1 MALSPPGDAQTV
13 MKMLKRGRDPVDP
26 IKRLLTE
33 ADRARDA
40 GRLDAAAQA
49 YAQALAQ
56 SPDMAPIW
64 VQYAHML
71 KEIGRQE
78 EAVTAYLRSTAINPD
93 DPDPWFHLAHLY
105 KRLRRFEEAAD
116 AFVRSLELDPAQPS
130 AVAELTTLAGRG
142 IAMDEIRLAKVLPR
156 LRRPVQTPRRADSL
170 GDLKTRMHSLL
181 ARSRAARTEEAKALV
196 QALAAGVDAAERLET
211 MEAEAAGAAT
221 HVVFD
226 VSDLLGYFNNARL
239 PTGIQRVQIEVITAL
254 LNEPAPGLEVRICAF
269 TSGRDVWV
277 EAPEAVFLSLAE
289 LALVSG
295 ETNDPLWEDALDD
308 LRLLLAM
315 SPAMTFP
322 RGAYLVNLG
331 TSWWLQNYFLHVRR
345 ARAAWGVRYIPFVHD
360 LIPVMTPEHCVLRL
374 TQDFISWA
382 AGVFAHAD
390 RYLTNS
396 EASKRDLL
404 AVAKTLDARI
414 SPDDVHVVRLDADF
428 RKANPDAP
436 MAESLARY
444 GLTESGFVL
453 FVSTIESRKNH
464 LAAFAAW
471 IELAGR
477 HGVDALPTLVC
488 VGNRGWLNDAVFTKA
503 ASDPVLRAKVKMIS
517 GVSDPDLANLYR
529 ACRFTLYPSTYEGW
543 GLPVTEALCYGKAAL
558 LSDSSSLPEA
568 GGDHVVYF
576 PVGDQAALVR
586 ELERLMFDD
595 GWRAGV
601 EARARTFRPRPWRAL
616 GLEIADQ
623 IRAWAAG
630 DAAAGV
636 AEAPPLSPARAEAGR
651 YYWMR
656 RVIETLIAPG
666 MTATEIFRTGDG
678 WWQPDDWGV
687 WTKAQGGALAVTLPA
702 DLGPARLYL
711 GLRGLHETALQY
723 TVSIA
728 GTVVETGPLAAGG
741 EQWLSLVVGPE
752 QAPDGVL
759 RVDIRGDKVEDFSVA
774 SGGADPRVAG
784 VGLTGFMIC
793 AEDDA
798 VARADMVD
806 AIAFGSLAVLADRY
820 LGRGRP

>member
-1 MALSPPGDAQTV
+1 MAETV
-13 MKMLKRGRDPVDP
+13 AGNGRALIKMLKPRRVSEDPVR
-26 IKRLLTE
+26 RLLTE

-40 GRLDAAAQA
+40 GRPEGAVAA
-49 YAQALAQ
+49 YAEALKLA
-56 SPDMAPIW
+56 PDNAPIW

-71 KEIGRQE
+71 KDAGRSDD
-78 EAVTAYLRSTAINPD
+78 AVAAYLKGAEIDPL
-93 DPDPWFHLAHLY
+93 DPDAWLHLAHLY
-105 KRLRRFEEAAD
+105 KAMRRFEDAAD
-116 AFVRSLELDPAQPS
+116 AFLRTLERRPDQDH
-130 AVAELTTLAGRG
+130 AVAELTTLTGRG
-142 IAMDEIRLAKVLPR
+142 IQVDDVRLARVLPR

-170 GDLKTRMHSLL
+170 GDLKSRLHSLL
-181 ARSRAARTEEAKALV
+181 ARSRTARGPEAQALV
-196 QALAAGVDAAERLET
+196 QALSAGVDAAERLEA
-211 MEAEAAGAAT
+211 MEAEAAGVAT

-254 LNEPAPGLEVRICAF
+254 LNEPTPGLEVRICAF
-269 TSGRDVWV
+269 TSGRDVWAEV
-277 EAPEAVFLSLAE
+277 EEQVFLSLAE

-295 ETNDPLWEDALDD
+295 ERNDPVWQGALDD
-308 LRLLLAM
+308 LKLLLAM
-315 SPAMTFP
+315 SPALAFP
-322 RGAYLVNLG
+322 RGAWLINLG

-345 ARAAWGVRYIPFVHD
+345 ARAAWGVRYVPFVHD
-360 LIPVMTPEHCVLRL
+360 LIPIMTPEHCVLRL

-382 AGVFAHAD
+382 SGVFAHAD

-404 AVAKTLDARI
+404 TVAKTLDAAI
-414 SPDDVHVVRLDADF
+414 DPDDVHVVRLDADF
-428 RKANPDAP
+428 RKGGDEAP
-436 MAESLARY
+436 MTDSLSRY
-444 GLTESGFVL
+444 GLTENGFVL

-471 IELAGR
+471 IELASK
-477 HGVDALPTLVC
+477 HGVEALPMLVC

-503 ASDPVLRAKVKMIS
+503 ASDPLLRQKVKMIS

-543 GLPVTEALCYGKAAL
+543 GLPVTESLCYGKAAL

-576 PVGDQAALVR
+576 PVGDQAAFVR

-595 GWRAGV
+595 VWRGEV
-601 EARARTFRPRPWRAL
+601 EARARTFRPRPWRTL
-616 GLEIADQ
+616 GLEIAGQ
-623 IRAWAAG
+623 IRTWAAEESSMG
-630 DAAAGV
+630 PGEALPLAPAAAQ
-636 AEAPPLSPARAEAGR
+636 AGR

-656 RVIETLIAPG
+656 RVIETSIASG
-666 MTATEIFRTGDG
+666 MVATEIFRVGDG

-687 WTKAQGGALAVTLPA
+687 WTKAQGGTLAITPPA
-702 DLGPARLYL
+702 DTGPARLYL
-711 GLRGLHETALQY
+711 GLRGLHETPLNF

-728 GTVVETGPLAAGG
+728 GAVAETGALEPGA
-741 EQWLSLVVGPE
+741 EQWLSLVVGPD
-752 QAPDGVL
+752 QMTDGVL
-759 RVDIRGDKVEDFSVA
+759 RIDIRSDKVEDFSVA
-774 SGGADPRVAG
+774 SGGADPRVSG

-806 AIAFGSLAVLADRY
+806 AITFGTLPHLADRY
-820 LGRGRP
+820 LTKV

>member
-1 MALSPPGDAQTV
+1 MAGVCGERAV
-13 MKMLKRGRDPVDP
+13 VVKMLKRGRDAVDP
-26 IKRLLTE
+26 VNKLLAE
-33 ADRARDA
+33 ADRARDG
-40 GRLDAAAQA
+40 GRMEDAARA
-49 YAQALAQ
+49 YGEALVL
-56 SPDMAPIW
+56 APHLGPFW

-71 KEIGRQE
+71 KEIGRQD
-78 EAVTAYLRSTAINPD
+78 EAVTAYLRAAEISPD

-105 KRLRRFEEAAD
+105 KRMRRFEDAAN
-116 AFVRSLELDPAQPS
+116 AFIRTLDLNADQPS
-130 AVAELTTLAGRG
+130 AVAELTTLTGRG
-142 IAMDEIRLAKVLPR
+142 IAVDDARLARVLPR

-170 GDLKTRMHSLL
+170 GDLKSRMHSLL
-181 ARSRAARTEEAKALV
+181 ARSRAAKTPEAQALV

-254 LNEPAPGLEVRICAF
+254 LNEPTPGLEVRICAF

-277 EAPEAVFLSLAE
+277 EAPESVFLSLAE

-295 ETNDPLWEDALDD
+295 DLNDPVWEGALAD
-308 LRLLLAM
+308 LKLLLAM
-315 SPAMTFP
+315 SPALVFP

-345 ARAAWGVRYIPFVHD
+345 ARAAYGVRYIPFVHD
-360 LIPVMTPEHCVLRL
+360 LIPIMTPEHCVLRL

-382 AGVFAHAD
+382 SGVFAHAD

-404 AVAKTLDARI
+404 AVAQRLNAEID
-414 SPDDVHVVRLDADF
+414 PDDVHVVRLDADA
-428 RKANPDAP
+428 RKSAPDAP

-444 GLTESGFVL
+444 GLTENGFVL

-464 LAAFAAW
+464 LGAFAAW
-471 IELAGR
+471 IELAER
-477 HGVDALPTLVC
+477 HGLDALPNLVC

-503 ASDPVLRAKVKMIS
+503 ASDPVLREKVRMIS

-543 GLPVTEALCYGKAAL
+543 GLPVTESLCYGKAAL

-568 GGDHVVYF
+568 GGDHVAYF
-576 PVGDQAALVR
+576 PVGDHRALVR

-595 GWRAGV
+595 AWRAEV
-601 EARARTFRPRPWRAL
+601 EARARTFRPRPWRTL

-623 IRAWAAG
+623 VRAWAAE
-630 DAAAGV
+630 DLAAGA
-636 AEAPPLSPARAEAGR
+636 AEAAPLPPASVEAGR

-656 RVIETLIAPG
+656 RVIETSIAPG
-666 MTATEIFRTGDG
+666 MTATEVFRIGDG

-687 WTKAQGGALAVTLPA
+687 WTKAQGGTLAVTPPSG
-702 DLGPARLYL
+702 LGPARLYL
-711 GLRGLHETALQY
+711 GLRGLHETPLNF

-728 GTVVETGPLAAGG
+728 GAVVETGALDPGG
-741 EQWLSLVVGPE
+741 EQWLSLVVGPD

-759 RVDIRGDKVEDFSVA
+759 RIDIRSDKVEDFSVA

-784 VGLTGFMIC
+784 VGLIGLMIC

-806 AIAFGSLAVLADRY
+806 AITFRTLPDLADRY
-820 LGRGRP
+820 LTKA

>member
-1 MALSPPGDAQTV
+1 MARASPGDARTV
-13 MKMLKRGRDPVDP
+13 MKMLKRQRVSDDP
-26 IKRLLTE
+26 IKRLLTD

-40 GRLDAAAQA
+40 GNPNGAANA
-49 YAQALAQ
+49 YAEALALR
-56 SPDMAPIW
+56 PDMAPIW
-64 VQYAHML
+64 TQYAHML
-71 KEIGRQE
+71 KDAGRSE
-78 EAVTAYLRSTAINPD
+78 EAVAAYLRATEVNPD
-93 DPDPWFHLAHLY
+93 DPDPWFHLAHLS
-105 KRLRRFEEAAD
+105 KGLRRFEEAAD
-116 AFVRSLELDPAQPS
+116 AFVRTLELNPDQPS

-142 IAMDEIRLAKVLPR
+142 IAIDEARLAKVLPR
-156 LRRPVQTPRRADSL
+156 LRRPVQPPRRADSL
-170 GDLKTRMHSLL
+170 GDLKSRMHSLL
-181 ARSRAARTEEAKALV
+181 ARSRAAKTPEAQSLV
-196 QALAAGVDAAERLET
+196 QALAAGVEAAERLEAL
-211 MEAEAAGAAT
+211 EAEVAGAAT

-254 LNEPAPGLEVRICAF
+254 LNEPTPGLEIRICAF
-269 TSGRDVWV
+269 ASGRDVWV
-277 EAPEAVFLSLAE
+277 EVPEPVFLSLAD

-295 ETNDPLWEDALDD
+295 EMNDPVWEDALDD
-308 LRLLLAM
+308 LKLLLAM
-315 SPAMTFP
+315 SPALAFP
-322 RGAYLVNLG
+322 RGAWLINLG

-345 ARAAWGVRYIPFVHD
+345 ARAVWGVRYVPFVHD
-360 LIPVMTPEHCVLRL
+360 LIPIMTPEHCVLRL

-382 AGVFAHAD
+382 SGVFAHAD

-396 EASKRDLL
+396 EASKRDFLT
-404 AVAKTLDARI
+404 VAKTLNARVD
-414 SPDDVHVVRLDADF
+414 PDDVHVVRLDADF
-428 RKANPDAP
+428 RKAHADAP

-444 GLTESGFVL
+444 GLSENNFVL

-471 IELAGR
+471 IELAGK
-477 HGVDALPTLVC
+477 HGVETLPTLVC

-503 ASDPVLRAKVKMIS
+503 ASDPVLRARVKMIS

-543 GLPVTEALCYGKAAL
+543 GLPVTESLCYGKAAL

-576 PVGDQAALVR
+576 PVGDQAALAR

-595 GWRAGV
+595 AWRTGV
-601 EARARTFRPRPWRAL
+601 EAKARAFRPRPWRTL

-623 IRAWAAG
+623 IRDWAAE
-630 DAAAGV
+630 DAA
-636 AEAPPLSPARAEAGR
+636 EAQPLTPASAQAGR

-656 RVIETLIAPG
+656 RVIETRIAPG
-666 MTATEIFRTGDG
+666 MTATEIFRIGDG

-687 WTKAQGGALAVTLPA
+687 WTKAQGGTLAVTLPA

-711 GLRGLHETALQY
+711 GLRGLHETALKY

-728 GTVVETGPLAAGG
+728 GTVVEAGALEAGG
-741 EQWLSLVVGPE
+741 EKWLSLVVGAD

-759 RVDIRGDKVEDFSVA
+759 RIDIKGDKVEDFSVA
-774 SGGADPRVAG
+774 SGGADPRVSS

-806 AIAFGSLAVLADRY
+806 AIAFGTLPDLADRY
-820 LGRGRP
+820 LSKV